1 MNSQGSQFDF
11 DLGKYSEL
19 LKAVGSL
26 SSLFSEN
33 TDNVYFVSRFIEK
46 LYVYASGA
54 EDLSR
59 LDNSFD
65 ALIRSS
71 NKGVGVKTFG
81 VSNINSVKSEKVAE
95 LTAHAS
101 SGEFRN
107 LSHEDLAQKVA
118 KIRNDKITSDS
129 NEYGIDLSSS
139 IYHCLIRTQ
148 SGALVHEESYP
159 LINLDQI
166 HPTNSS
172 GTKVSSY
179 DTKSFPYFTDG
190 QGFYTFNTSKNTLFK
205 KFDISKGNN
214 SPLIE
219 LETVENIFE
228 EIIRWARSRESGA
241 VPAPIQNLEYLITP
255 KKPIRPFVVL
265 PLYSSEAKGP
275 KVYPKSG
282 INQWNAGGRK
292 RKFGEAYIPVPSSIH
307 EDNPEF
313 FPSRDTTFQLKLPN
327 GKTVLASICQD
338 GGKALMSNPNDELCE
353 WLFRTIDINFEQT
366 KIQRMAQSIPYTF
379 EDLENIGKDS
389 VRVFKNED
397 GSFEIE
403 FMTVGSYEKFK
414 NGENLDYRDS
424 E

>member
-81 VSNINSVKSEKVAE
+81 VSNINRVKSEKVAE

-107 LSHEDLAQKVA
+107 LTHEDLIKKVA
-118 KIRNDKITSDS
+118 KIRNDKIMSDS
-129 NEYGIDLSSS
+129 NEYGIDLSNS

-148 SGALVHEESYP
+148 SGALIHEESYP

-166 HPTNSS
+166 HPTNSNGIRVDTYDS
-172 GTKVSSY
+172 G
-179 DTKSFPYFTDG
+179 SFPYFTDG
-190 QGFYTFNTSKNTLFK
+190 HNFYTFNTSKNTLFK
-205 KFDISKGNN
+205 KFDISSGNN
-214 SPLIE
+214 STLIG
-219 LETVENIFE
+219 LETV
-228 EIIRWARSRESGA
+228 
-241 VPAPIQNLEYLITP
+241 
-255 KKPIRPFVVL
+255 
-265 PLYSSEAKGP
+265 
-275 KVYPKSG
+275 
-282 INQWNAGGRK
+282 
-292 RKFGEAYIPVPSSIH
+292 
-307 EDNPEF
+307 
-313 FPSRDTTFQLKLPN
+313 
-327 GKTVLASICQD
+327 
-338 GGKALMSNPNDELCE
+338 
-353 WLFRTIDINFEQT
+353 
-366 KIQRMAQSIPYTF
+366 
-379 EDLENIGKDS
+379 
-389 VRVFKNED
+389 
-397 GSFEIE
+397 
-403 FMTVGSYEKFK
+403 
-414 NGENLDYRDS
+414 
-424 E
+424 